1 MIESLIQFFENIPS
15 STRTIFLVSG
25 LAFFFFL
32 EKGIPI
38 YKYKYNKI
46 KHVLLNLSLTLTT
59 LIINLAGA
67 FLIIMISD
75 FNINQQSG
83 LIYFTF
89 YGYELPL
96 WLKVISV
103 LLILDFIGAWFI
115 HWLVHKIKWMW
126 KFHGYVVSNYI
137 SFCGSFFSC

>member
-67 FLIIMISD
+67 FLIIICAPQGAPKGGTMEAER
-75 FNINQQSG
+75 G
-83 LIYFTF
+83 VRRLPIYL
-89 YGYELPL
+89 E
-96 WLKVISV
+96 S
-103 LLILDFIGAWFI
+103 A
-115 HWLVHKIKWMW
+115 
-126 KFHGYVVSNYI
+126 
-137 SFCGSFFSC
+137 